1 MSVDQFRNTFSGG
14 TRKNRFR
21 VIGEIPE
28 IGDFSAF
35 DFDDFHIEATTF
47 PASII
52 TENPIDYQGRKIYY
66 PGDRIYGEGVNLW
79 SVTFL
84 DDKATDGTA
93 TAFYTFW
100 GSLHNWHNAIN
111 DHIGNTGDTTLVT
124 EIEVNQ
130 LNLNDIVGQPL
141 KKVILSDCWPQAVG
155 PIKFEMQARDQYAR
169 FDATFCFKFA
179 GYTLSAE

>member
-1 MSVDQFRNTFSGG
+1 MSLDLFRQNFSGG

-21 VIGEIPE
+21 VAGTFPSA
-28 IGDFSAF
+28 GNSLVLNDFL
-35 DFDDFHIEATTF
+35 IEATTF

-84 DDKATDGTA
+84 DDKNSGAGGT
-93 TAFYTFW
+93 TTTSYW
-100 GSLHNWHNAIN
+100 KGLHNWSNGLNNHVTNRSATPN
-111 DHIGNTGDTTLVT
+111 PDSVTTDFTVT
-124 EIEVNQ
+124 Q
-130 LNLNDIVGQPL
+130 LNLNDTGAPL
-141 KKVILSDCWPQAVG
+141 KTVILRGCWPQSVG

-169 FDATFCFKFA
+169 FDVTFCFKFA
-179 GYTLSAE
+179 EYTLN